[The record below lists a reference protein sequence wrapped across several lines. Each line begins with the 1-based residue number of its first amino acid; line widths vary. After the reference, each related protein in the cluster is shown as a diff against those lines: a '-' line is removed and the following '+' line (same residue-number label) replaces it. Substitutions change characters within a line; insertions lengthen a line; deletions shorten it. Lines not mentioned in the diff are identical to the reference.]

1 MGDACHSEFSASQDT
16 YQKMH
21 DTEYFYNVR
30 SLQNNGILKT
40 GKLILLPGTA
50 ILVFVIVS
58 ILCDYDNSVVFTG
71 DEWDYH
77 SIGVNTYYGYEFPTT
92 GRLKE
97 TSLYKFTELDEGKIR
112 FWEGFSGIKAY
123 YRVPFY
129 PLFVSIIYKCVG
141 VNPIIIKYIQLFLLV
156 MSGLMLVL
164 IGRMA
169 WGERGFFIGYL
180 SFIVFVCLNYRF
192 TTHLMPENWQLLFLS
207 VITACL
213 FTHYKGSFMYSALL
227 GLTLGLSCLNKGTTF
242 FLFPIIIVADLL
254 FWRIK
259 NKSHWKNMVLF
270 AVSFTVI
277 TGLWSIYVSHE
288 RNQLTF
294 LSAQTD
300 EVLLDG
306 NNEYCI
312 DGLWH
317 PEWRDKPDSWY
328 KTDNLENKSGI
339 LRVINFYMKN
349 PRYVSNIPAKFK
361 AGFATVY
368 SLIAMICLYLLL
380 LGTAIYR
387 ESTFPVAGLKRTSLR
402 IGALLLMCFSICFG
416 FFSGSFNEIVF
427 FSVVTLIFVLSVVFG
442 RRLVKELKLPYEFY
456 IILLNFL
463 IFTLAF
469 YVCNETYPS
478 RYVKT
483 MDGIFILSGFYFLF
497 KIYDFA
503 QIKPLKFQKE

>member
-1 MGDACHSEFSASQDT
+1 M

-30 SLQNNGILKT
+30 SHQNIGRLKT
-40 GKLILLPGTA
+40 GKLILLAGTA

-58 ILCDYDNSVVFTG
+58 IICDYDNSVVFTG
-71 DEWDYH
+71 DEWDYQ
-77 SIGVNTYYGYEFPTT
+77 SIGVNSYYGYEFPTT

-97 TSLYKFTELDEGKIR
+97 TDLYKFTGLDEGKIR

-129 PLFVSIIYKCVG
+129 PLFVSIIYKYFG
-141 VNPIIIKYIQLFLLV
+141 INPIIIKYIQLFLCV
-156 MSGLMLVL
+156 MSGLILVL
-164 IGRMA
+164 IGKMA

-180 SFIVFVCLNYRF
+180 SFIIFVCLNYRF
-192 TTHLMPENWQLLFLS
+192 TAHLMPENWQFLFLS

-213 FTHYKGSFMYSALL
+213 FIHYKGSGTYSVIL

-242 FLFPIIIVADLL
+242 FLFPIIIVADLF

-270 AVSFTVI
+270 AVSFAVI
-277 TGLWSIYVSHE
+277 TGLWSVYVSHE

-306 NNEYCI
+306 NNEYCS

-328 KTDNLENKSGI
+328 FTDNLEKRPGI
-339 LRVINFYMKN
+339 LRVINFYVKN

-361 AGFATVY
+361 AGFAPVH
-368 SLIAMICLYLLL
+368 SFIALISLYLVFL
-380 LGTAIYR
+380 ASVIYWK
-387 ESTFPVAGLKRTSLR
+387 STFPVARLNRTSLR
-402 IGALLLMCFSICFG
+402 IGTLLLLCLSICFG
-416 FFSGSFNEIVF
+416 FFSGSFNDILF
-427 FSVVTLIFVLSVVFG
+427 FSIVTLIFVLSVVFG
-442 RRLVKELKLPYEFY
+442 RRLIKELKLPYEFY
-456 IILLNFL
+456 IILLNFM

-497 KIYDFA
+497 EIYNFA
-503 QIKPLKFQKE
+503 RKKPLKFHKE